1 MSDIVLDASAVLAL
15 VNGEPGNDVVLANLA
30 DGVISAVNL
39 AEVVTKLTELALDE
53 AEIRDSID
61 TLGLRVVP
69 CDTALAFR
77 AGMLRPATRAYG
89 LSLGDRLCV
98 ALAQHL
104 DAPVLT
110 AERIWSKLDLGVEV
124 RLIR

>member
-1 MSDIVLDASAVLAL
+1 VSDIVFDASAVLAL

-39 AEVVTKLTELALDE
+39 AEVVTKLTELALNE

-69 CDTALAFR
+69 CDAALAFA

-89 LSLGDRLCV
+89 LSLGDRICV
-98 ALAQHL
+98 AQAQHL
-104 DAPVLT
+104 DTPVLT
-110 AERIWSKLDLGVEV
+110 AERIWSNLDLGVEV

>member
-1 MSDIVLDASAVLAL
+1 MVLAL

-39 AEVVTKLTELALDE
+39 AEAVTKLTELALDE

-69 CDTALAFR
+69 CDATLAFA
-77 AGMLRPATRAYG
+77 AGMLRPVTRAYG
-89 LSLGDRLCV
+89 LSLGDRICV

-104 DAPVLT
+104 DTPVLT
-110 AERIWSKLDLGVEV
+110 AERIWRNLNLGVEV